1 MIAMRIL
8 LISTNLFKKR
18 SFGFLSKILPVVSIH
33 RPPSENRSSHFATCG
48 DIHSFKS
55 PNGAHAPFD
64 FMEKRAELA
73 HGDEKVRRQQDDEQ
87 RARKVDL
94 PRAQLRCGHDD
105 AERRA
110 ASS

>member
-1 MIAMRIL
+1 
-8 LISTNLFKKR
+8 
-18 SFGFLSKILPVVSIH
+18 
-33 RPPSENRSSHFATCG
+33 
-48 DIHSFKS
+48 
-55 PNGAHAPFD
+55 
-64 FMEKRAELA
+64 MEKRAELA